1 MSDPTAQ
8 SALYRWL
15 AYGHPVWMLVS
26 LGLALAALRTGLSL
40 RRARLRKR
48 PAPRGTRALHL
59 KLAKPAVVML
69 LVGFAAGPLSSWLL
83 RGWTP
88 FETFHGL
95 AGGIAGVL
103 FIATALRG
111 RALELGP
118 ARGGDGGPGTRDA
131 HALLALAAVLAGATA
146 AFAGFV
152 LTP

>member
-1 MSDPTAQ
+1 
-8 SALYRWL
+8 
-15 AYGHPVWMLVS
+15 MLVS
-26 LGLALAALRTGLSL
+26 LTLSLVALRTGLRL

-48 PAPRGTRALHL
+48 PAPNGTRATHI
-59 KLAKPAVVML
+59 KLAKISVVML
-69 LVGFAAGPLSSWLL
+69 LVGFASGPLSSYLL

-95 AGGIAGVL
+95 TGGVAGVL

-118 ARGGDGGPGTRDA
+118 ARGGANDPRTRDA
-131 HALLALAAVLAGATA
+131 HALLALAAVGLGAMA
-146 AFAGFV
+146 AFAGFA